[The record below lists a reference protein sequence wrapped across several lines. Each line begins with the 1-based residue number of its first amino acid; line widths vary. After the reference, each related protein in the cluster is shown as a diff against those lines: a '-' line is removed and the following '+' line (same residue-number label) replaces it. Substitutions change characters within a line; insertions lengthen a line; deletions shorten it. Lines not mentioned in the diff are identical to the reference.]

1 MSRSSNDHCVRR
13 RWFLQYGGAALGVG
27 TLGLLAACGA
37 APVAAPPSTNSAA
50 TTVSSAVASATVA
63 RGAATTAANISTT
76 SAAAATAPV
85 AGPVKLTFMAWAVD
99 VKWLGGWD
107 RSTAEFNK
115 RTSDVQVTFQWSPI
129 AGWEQKILTMIS
141 GGVAPDVVNTF
152 ASMFIDLIG
161 KNTVI
166 PIDSYTAASK
176 TVNLADFFP
185 LFRQSG
191 IFLGKRYGLPFS
203 GGGNFFY
210 YNEDMFQAA
219 GVPLPTPD
227 WTWQTFTDAAFKLTK
242 RQGATVTQWGGCRGD
257 WQSWVLSAGGK
268 LADSAAKHCLLDSA
282 EATAGFQHLQDLIF
296 KQQAVPTD
304 DALKKQA
311 SNTMFQANTSAMGY
325 TNSTLAQQMGDRMSF
340 KWNAVRVPK
349 GPVAQLA
356 GGGVN
361 NAVITAASKDKAAS
375 YRFLEWITSTEGL
388 ISRGLP
394 EVTRQ
399 SQYDSPNLVKNLD
412 PTFQGVGRTKAFVD
426 VIVSGNGTAVTPPKT
441 PMWTEASGAI
451 GKELASLYNNAKTAS
466 EVGKAIVQQVD
477 PILAQWQS

>member
-1 MSRSSNDHCVRR
+1 
-13 RWFLQYGGAALGVG
+13 
-27 TLGLLAACGA
+27 LLAACGA
-37 APVAAPPSTNSAA
+37 APAAPPAANSAA
-50 TTVSSAVASATVA
+50 TTVSSAVASATITA
-63 RGAATTAANISTT
+63 GPAPTTASAI
-76 SAAAATAPV
+76 SAAAATAPG

-129 AGWEQKILTMIS
+129 SGWEQKILTMIS

-176 TVNLADFFP
+176 TVNLEDFFP

-191 IFLGKRYGLPFS
+191 VFLGKRYGLPFS
-203 GGGNFFY
+203 GGGSFFY

-227 WTWQTFTDAAFKLTK
+227 WTWQTFTDAAVKLTK

-268 LADSAAKHCLLDSA
+268 LADSTAKHCLLDSA
-282 EATAGFQHLQDLIF
+282 EASAGLQHLQDLIF
-296 KQQAVPTD
+296 KQQAVPTNE
-304 DALKKQA
+304 ALKKQD

-361 NAVITAASKDKAAS
+361 NAVIAAASKDKAAS
-375 YRFLEWITSTEGL
+375 YRFLEWITSTEEL

-399 SQYDSPNLVKNLD
+399 SQYDSPNLVNNLD

-426 VIVSGNGTAVTPPKT
+426 VIVSGNGTAVTPPET
-441 PMWTEASGAI
+441 PMWTQASGAI
-451 GKELASLYNNAKTAS
+451 GKELANLYDNAKTAS

-477 PILAQWQS
+477 PILAQWQN

>member
-1 MSRSSNDHCVRR
+1 MTGFAAVSILVTRR
-13 RWFLQYGGAALGVG
+13 RLLREAAAMTTV
-27 TLGLLAACGA
+27 GLLAACGA
-37 APVAAPPSTNSAA
+37 ASGSTSTLSGSTAASLTTAPA
-50 TTVSSAVASATVA
+50 TTRQVATAPAGTAPTASI
-63 RGAATTAANISTT
+63 AATTAPGS
-76 SAAAATAPV
+76 
-85 AGPVKLTFMAWAVD
+85 GPVKLTFMAWAVD

-115 RTSDVQVTFQWSPI
+115 RTSDVQVSFQWSPI

-161 KNTVI
+161 KNTVV

-176 TVNLADFFP
+176 AVNLPDFFP

-219 GVPLPTPD
+219 GVRLPTAD
-227 WTWQTFTDAAFKLTK
+227 WTWQTFTDAAVKLTK

-268 LADSAAKHCLLDSA
+268 LADATAKHCLLGSA
-282 EATAGFQHLQDLIF
+282 EATVGLQHLQDLII
-296 KQQAVPTD
+296 KQQAVPSN

-349 GPVAQLA
+349 GPSAQLA

-361 NAVITAASKDKAAS
+361 NAMITAESKDKAAA

-399 SQYDSPNLVKNLD
+399 SQYDSPNLVNNLD

-426 VIVSGNGTAVTPPKT
+426 VIVSGNGTAVTPPET
-441 PMWTEASGAI
+441 PMWTQASAAI
-451 GKELASLYNNAKTAS
+451 GKELANLYDNSKTAS
-466 EVGKAIVQQVD
+466 EVGKAILQQVD
-477 PILAQWQS
+477 PILAQWQT